1 MNTKRICWRLWPT
14 TDDGL
19 LMAVSVQELLRAA
32 RDLPGDSAVRDG
44 EILLGHCLDKP
55 RSWLYT
61 WPEVEVSP
69 RVVEQFNTL
78 LKRRRAGE
86 PVAYLIGQREFW
98 SLTLQVNEHTLI
110 PRPETETLVEWALE
124 LDLPG
129 EAAVLDL
136 GTGAGAIAL
145 AVASERQRWR
155 VTALDASPEALLV
168 ARSNNESCQL
178 PALEWLHSNW
188 FENLRGRR
196 FHLLLSN
203 PPYIEN
209 SDVHLIQGDVR
220 FEPRSALVADE
231 EGLADLRRI
240 IASASAHLI
249 EDGWLLLEHG
259 FEQGEATRALL
270 RGAGF
275 SSVKTRSDLDGR
287 QRVSGGQ
294 RQC

>member
-1 MNTKRICWRLWPT
+1 
-14 TDDGL
+14 
-19 LMAVSVQELLRAA
+19 MA
-32 RDLPGDSAVRDG
+32 
-44 EILLGHCLDKP
+44 
-55 RSWLYT
+55 
-61 WPEVEVSP
+61 
-69 RVVEQFNTL
+69 
-78 LKRRRAGE
+78 
-86 PVAYLIGQREFW
+86 
-98 SLTLQVNEHTLI
+98 
-110 PRPETETLVEWALE
+110 ET
-124 LDLPG
+124 
-129 EAAVLDL
+129 
-136 GTGAGAIAL
+136 
-145 AVASERQRWR
+145 RQK
-155 VTALDASPEALLV
+155 
-168 ARSNNESCQL
+168 
-178 PALEWLHSNW
+178 LEWLHSNW

-209 SDVHLIQGDVR
+209 SDVHLTQGDVR

-294 RQC
+294 WQC